1 MRIFFNISAL
11 VIVATAL
18 QPCFGQG
25 IQTPSVVASEA
36 LIISERFSQVLE
48 EECPINICNSVG
60 CEASRFVTLDETQ
73 DSSLPGMGSSE
84 PSAKT
89 VQYKL
94 AGVKCEFA
102 YEPTFDEAKLAALR
116 QRLLQRVKQGGVN
129 LTLISRKLLPKAD
142 LTAPQVPVPIA
153 PKPLPL
159 SRGDLLVQEFA
170 PFLPWITI
178 ICLLGTFAVIG
189 IFVRYRHKIKN
200 GLATFASEEGASQE
214 GPKISAE
221 QLLERTAY
229 VRRIY
234 QEDTALSEFAIRSL
248 LEQSNLDELCRIL
261 KYFGPEL
268 FATYKQRGQFESTLE
283 ALSVK
288 YQDYAGTDSPE
299 KFWEFLERSERR
311 ITAAKVGVTTDPLSY
326 EFAFMD
332 RMEVDELIGLMEEL
346 TELEGLALIV
356 NGPQSLRQ
364 ELFASAGPAFVAKF
378 VKYLTGQERLSDQF
392 VRQAVHKAR
401 RIYSEKGGAMK
412 IVAVN
417 KLPLLEDALNSLD
430 GKQRAALLGEIGRD
444 QPHAL
449 NGVGAKMFLDAS
461 LAKLPEDLLTEA
473 FLLVTPK
480 AAAAYLDSL
489 DGQVDVLRRLKPR
502 LQEVIKPF
510 MGAALLDRNQV
521 KEARQAISQFVKD
534 KDRQGV
540 IDLAKINHNL
550 FS

>member
-1 MRIFFNISAL
+1 MRIFFNITASILIA
-11 VIVATAL
+11 ATI
-18 QPCFGQG
+18 QPCFAQG
-25 IQTPSVVASEA
+25 VQTPPAVASDA
-36 LIISERFSQVLE
+36 LIISERFTQVLE
-48 EECPINICNSVG
+48 EECPINICNSIG

-73 DSSLPGMGSSE
+73 ESSLPGMGSSE
-84 PSAKT
+84 PTAKS

-102 YEPTFDEAKLAALR
+102 YEPTFDESKLAALR

-129 LTLISRKLLPKAD
+129 LVLVSRKLLPKAD
-142 LTAPQVPVPIA
+142 LAAPPVPVPA
-153 PKPLPL
+153 AAKPLPI
-159 SRGDLLVQEFA
+159 SRGDLLLQEFA

-178 ICLLGTFAVIG
+178 LFLLGTFAVVGMFI
-189 IFVRYRHKIKN
+189 RYQQKIRKS
-200 GLATFASEEGASQE
+200 LATFASDETTTED

-234 QEDTALSEFAIRSL
+234 QEDNALAEIAIRSL

-261 KYFGPEL
+261 KHFGPEL
-268 FATYKQRGQFESTLE
+268 FATYKQRGQFETTLE
-283 ALSVK
+283 ALAIK
-288 YQDYAGTDSPE
+288 YQDYTGTDSPE
-299 KFWEFLERSERR
+299 TFWEFLERSERR
-311 ITAAKVGVTTDPLSY
+311 LTAAKVGSTTDPLSH
-326 EFAFMD
+326 EFSFMD

-364 ELFASAGPAFVAKF
+364 ELFASAGPGFVAKF
-378 VKYLTGQERLSDQF
+378 VKYLTGQERLSDRF
-392 VRQAVHKAR
+392 VRQAVQKAR
-401 RIYSEKGGAMK
+401 RIYAEKGGAMK

-430 GKQRAALLGEIGRD
+430 GKQRAALLGEIGKD

-449 NGVGAKMFLDAS
+449 HSVGAKMFLDAS
-461 LAKLPEDLLTEA
+461 LAKLPEDILTEA

-489 DGQVDVLRRLKPR
+489 DGQVDVFRRLKPK

-510 MGAALLDRNQV
+510 MGAAMLDRNQV
-521 KEARQAISQFVKD
+521 KEARQVIAQFVKD

-540 IDLAKINHNL
+540 IDLATINHNL
-550 FS
+550 FA

>member
-1 MRIFFNISAL
+1 MRIFFNTCAL
-11 VIVATAL
+11 ILMAVAI

-60 CEASRFVTLDETQ
+60 CETSRFVTLDETQ
-73 DSSLPGMGSSE
+73 DSSLPGMSSSE
-84 PSAKT
+84 PTAKT

-102 YEPTFDEAKLAALR
+102 YEPTFDESKLAALR

-142 LTAPQVPVPIA
+142 LTAPSGPGT
-153 PKPLPL
+153 PKPMAL

-170 PFLPWITI
+170 PFLPWIAI
-178 ICLLGTFAVIG
+178 ISLLGTFTVVG
-189 IFVRYRHKIKN
+189 IFIRYRHKIKKS
-200 GLATFASEEGASQE
+200 LATFAAEDGATPE
-214 GPKISAE
+214 GPQISAE

-248 LEQSNLDELCRIL
+248 LEQNNLDELCRIL
-261 KYFGPEL
+261 KHFGPEL
-268 FATYKQRGQFESTLE
+268 FATYKQHGQFESTLE

-288 YQDYAGTDSPE
+288 YQDYAGADSPE

-311 ITAAKVGVTTDPLSY
+311 ITAAKVGMTTDPLSY

-332 RMEVDELIGLMEEL
+332 RMEVDELIGLLEEL

-364 ELFASAGPAFVAKF
+364 ELFASAGPVFVAKF
-378 VKYLTGQERLSDQF
+378 VKYLTRQERLSDQF
-392 VRQAVHKAR
+392 VRQAVAKAR
-401 RIYSEKGGAMK
+401 RIYNEKGGAMK

-430 GKQRAALLGEIGRD
+430 GKQRAALLGEIEKD

-449 NGVGAKMFLDAS
+449 NSVGAKMFLDAS
-461 LAKLPEDLLTEA
+461 LVKLPEDLLTEA

-489 DGQVDVLRRLKPR
+489 DGQVDVLQRLKPR
-502 LQEVIKPF
+502 LQEVIRPF

-521 KEARQAISQFVKD
+521 KEARQVIAQFVKD

-540 IDLAKINHNL
+540 IDLAKINHKL